1 MSQWASEPS
10 CRCHPG
16 DRCVL
21 AAGELLCLALPGNRH
36 YAPLPALAAA
46 ADVALGLHG
55 NPALSRHSN
64 AGLVGSKAALGL
76 HGNAALS
83 LHGNTA
89 LVSGKAAVLGLGV
102 KAAGVVAPLS
112 GLPGCCL
119 ARDYALCMVQV

>member
-1 MSQWASEPS
+1 MHSQACSATMGQWASDPS

-36 YAPLPALAAA
+36 YAPLPALASAA
-46 ADVALGLHG
+46 GLHGDVALNLHG
-55 NPALSRHSN
+55 N
-64 AGLVGSKAALGL
+64 AALGL
-76 HGNAALS
+76 HGNA
-83 LHGNTA
+83 G

-119 ARDYALCMVQV
+119 ARDYALCMVQVRVFIAPFY